1 MKRLIDKVALITL
14 DDCGLAAAVAVAFG
28 REGAAVAIA
37 GTDTERLGAAAQALQ
52 ETGAECLTLILDP
65 TRPESCEH
73 AVAQVMETWGRL
85 DVLCNLAGEFPLTG
99 PLHEVEEDEYD
110 RAVAAN
116 VKSVLLVSRYAVPA
130 IRASDGPGAIINLS
144 HSATLNGVPGTSLLA
159 ATKGALLN
167 MTRDMAIQGQREG
180 FRVNCVCVGSTCVPV
195 VPSLM
200 EEHQAHPVPP
210 AELAGT
216 FVYLACDDSAH
227 VNGQILAADDGMHAW
242 RTGR

>member
-1 MKRLIDKVALITL
+1 MRRLTGKVALITL
-14 DDCGLAAAVAVAFG
+14 DDCGLGAAVAVAFG
-28 REGAAVAIA
+28 REGAAVAVA
-37 GTDTERLGAAAQALQ
+37 DTDTGRLGAVAQALQ
-52 ETGAECLTLILDP
+52 ATGAKCLPLILDP
-65 TRPESCEH
+65 TRPESCERG
-73 AVAQVMETWGRL
+73 VAQVMETWGRL
-85 DVLCNLAGEFPLTG
+85 DVLCNLAGDFPLTG
-99 PLHEVEEDEYD
+99 PLHEIEEDAYE

-116 VKSVLLVSRYAVPA
+116 VRSVLLVSRYAVPA
-130 IRASDGPGAIINLS
+130 MRASDGPGAIVNLS
-144 HSATLNGVPGTSLLA
+144 HSAALNGVPGTSLLA

-167 MTRDMAIQGQREG
+167 MTRAMAIQGQREG

-200 EEHQAHPVPP
+200 EEHRARPVPP

-242 RTGR
+242 RLGR